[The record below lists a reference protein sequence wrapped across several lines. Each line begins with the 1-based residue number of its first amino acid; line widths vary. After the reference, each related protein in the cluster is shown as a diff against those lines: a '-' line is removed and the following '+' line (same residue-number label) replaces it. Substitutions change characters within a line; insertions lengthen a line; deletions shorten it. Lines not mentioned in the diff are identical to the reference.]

1 MNENKIDT
9 CTKIGEY
16 MIRINKNFEIE
27 DITFDG
33 DKLTFHYRDDLDAK
47 IMSQE
52 QVWMDDG
59 KKKALC
65 NTMRA
70 AIENTPIATYKEY
83 LPYIGRKVKFDTSTG
98 MKYGYLLAILPSDP
112 FQPFLIAANDDYEPA
127 TPEVA
132 SDVIFTHY
140 IEVDDK

>member
-1 MNENKIDT
+1 
-9 CTKIGEY
+9 

-27 DITFDG
+27 DVTFDG
-33 DKLTFHYRDDLDAK
+33 DKLTFHYKNNQNIK

-52 QVWMDDG
+52 QIWMDDN
-59 KKKALC
+59 KRKALC
-65 NTMRA
+65 NTIRS
-70 AIENTPIATYKEY
+70 IIDPTPIATYKEY
-83 LPYIGRKVKFDTSTG
+83 IPYIGKKVKFDTSTG
-98 MKYGYLLAILPSDP
+98 MKYGYLIAILPADP
-112 FQPFLIAANDDYEPA
+112 FQPFLIAANDDYEPV